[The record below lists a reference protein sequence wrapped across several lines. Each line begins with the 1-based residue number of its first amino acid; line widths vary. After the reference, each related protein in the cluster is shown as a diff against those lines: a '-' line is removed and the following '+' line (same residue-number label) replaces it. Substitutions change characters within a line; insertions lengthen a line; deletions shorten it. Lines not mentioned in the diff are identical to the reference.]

1 MKFEGKLEN
10 TELKKRVLL
19 VDREC
24 NHLLERYV
32 LPVAKSNL
40 ALPFLLP

>member
-1 MKFEGKLEN
+1 MKFGSKLEN

-24 NHLLERYV
+24 SHLLERHV
-32 LPVAKSNL
+32 LLGAKSNL